1 MNLREKI
8 SNNLLKKWKMVISL
22 TIAASILSTTIVSVS
37 ASMKNYTITDGEA
50 VTKLTAIKSEA
61 NDILEKAGI
70 KLNGFDKFTVDEC
83 GPKDIAINIKRAFK
97 VEVTVDSKTKQLD
110 TAECTVRD
118 FLSEQGIAL
127 GENDEINVNLDEL
140 TYQDM
145 KIAISR
151 VEINEVKDQQVIPY
165 SCVIKT
171 TSDLKKGETKV
182 ETAGANGIKET
193 IIKQKFIDGQ
203 LVESQVVSENVI
215 QPAVDQVK
223 LVGTKEPI
231 KSKKKSPSTMT
242 VVSSSGTF
250 TDSNGQNVN
259 YSKAIRGV
267 CTAYCDVEM
276 TSTGCPTQVGI
287 VAVNPKVIPYGTR
300 LYIPG
305 YGYAVAGDTGG
316 AMRSGG
322 VLIDVYYNTEAECYR
337 FGRKT
342 LTVYIL

>member
-1 MNLREKI
+1 
-8 SNNLLKKWKMVISL
+8 
-22 TIAASILSTTIVSVS
+22 
-37 ASMKNYTITDGEA
+37 
-50 VTKLTAIKSEA
+50 
-61 NDILEKAGI
+61 
-70 KLNGFDKFTVDEC
+70 
-83 GPKDIAINIKRAFK
+83 
-97 VEVTVDSKTKQLD
+97 
-110 TAECTVRD
+110 
-118 FLSEQGIAL
+118 
-127 GENDEINVNLDEL
+127 
-140 TYQDM
+140 
-145 KIAISR
+145 
-151 VEINEVKDQQVIPY
+151 
-165 SCVIKT
+165 
-171 TSDLKKGETKV
+171 
-182 ETAGANGIKET
+182 
-193 IIKQKFIDGQ
+193 
-203 LVESQVVSENVI
+203 
-215 QPAVDQVK
+215 
-223 LVGTKEPI
+223 
-231 KSKKKSPSTMT
+231 MT